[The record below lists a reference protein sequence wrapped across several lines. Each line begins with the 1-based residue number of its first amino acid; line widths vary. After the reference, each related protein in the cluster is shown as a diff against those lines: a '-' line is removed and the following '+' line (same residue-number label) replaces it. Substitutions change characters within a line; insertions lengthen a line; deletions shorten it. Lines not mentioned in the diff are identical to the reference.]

1 MDKYLKPE
9 SLDIDAS
16 DPGTTEKWNHYKT
29 LFGSYIAAIETSFLT
44 RISVTEKLTPLFH
57 HVYTLVYI
65 NISSCGDYKTAVVI
79 LEEFDERKKKK
90 KTIFASH
97 LLSARKQQ
105 SEENLDQHLQAFKL
119 GTATSSLT
127 AYQVRV
133 EFISDTFINEI
144 SSQQIKIARK

>member
-90 KTIFASH
+90 KLFSQATFSQLESNSRRKTWINIYRH
-97 LLSARKQQ
+97 L
-105 SEENLDQHLQAFKL
+105 NLGRRLRH
-119 GTATSSLT
+119 
-127 AYQVRV
+127 
-133 EFISDTFINEI
+133 
-144 SSQQIKIARK
+144 